1 VLFAGQTPR
10 LLLWKWIFEMNQK
23 QFHLIRLVKKI
34 GLFAEFELEE
44 VGKLFRI
51 CTFQAYEG
59 GQEIYKVGT
68 QSQEMLILLSGGLLV
83 LNNLGEI
90 LAEIPPGSPVGEMGV
105 FTGESRSATIVA
117 SINSTGIVISR
128 SDMQR
133 LINTNPE
140 MHLKVLKSLL
150 PVICERL
157 VAANKLNNQHLETI
171 MKMEDQL
178 TRVTGKTSRELE
190 EV

>member
-1 VLFAGQTPR
+1 
-10 LLLWKWIFEMNQK
+10 MNQK

-51 CTFQAYEG
+51 CTFQTFEG

-68 QSQEMLILLSGGLLV
+68 QSQEMLILLSGGLVV

-90 LAEIPPGSPVGEMGV
+90 LAQIPPGSPVGEMGV
-105 FTGESRSATIVA
+105 FTGEPRSATIVT
-117 SINSTGIVISR
+117 SIDSTGIVISR
-128 SDMQR
+128 GDMQR
-133 LINTNPE
+133 LMNTNPE
-140 MHLKVLKSLL
+140 MHLKVLENLL
-150 PVICERL
+150 PVICQRL
-157 VAANKLNNQHLETI
+157 VAANQLNNQHLETI
-171 MKMEDQL
+171 MKMQDQL
-178 TRVTGKTSRELE
+178 TRLTGKTSRELE

>member
-1 VLFAGQTPR
+1 
-10 LLLWKWIFEMNQK
+10 MNQK

-105 FTGESRSATIVA
+105 FTGEPRSAPIVA
-117 SINSTGIVISR
+117 SIDSTGIVISR
-128 SDMQR
+128 SDMQ
-133 LINTNPE
+133 
-140 MHLKVLKSLL
+140 SLL